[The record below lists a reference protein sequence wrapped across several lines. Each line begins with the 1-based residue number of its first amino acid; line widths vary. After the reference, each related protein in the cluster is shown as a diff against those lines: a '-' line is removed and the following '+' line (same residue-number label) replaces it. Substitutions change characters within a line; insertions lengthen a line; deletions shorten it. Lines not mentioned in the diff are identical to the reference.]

1 MAWLEF
7 DDDARRFR
15 IRFRFEGRQYK
26 RSLKTDNAREARAL
40 LGRIEETILL
50 IERGRLTI
58 PTNADPATFI
68 LSDGERTGE
77 ENHRQLLTLK
87 QLFDVYE
94 AELPAGAKEES
105 TLQGE
110 RIHFK
115 HLLKHLRGS
124 VVAQSLGVPDIQAY
138 VTKRSK
144 DRWRGKPISS
154 QTVKKELTTLRL
166 VYNWA
171 IEQGYLTGPSPVRGI
186 KYAKPDEK
194 QIFRTRGEIEQIL
207 ARGGISEEE
216 EAGLWDGLYLTRE
229 EVRELLAHVEM
240 TNRQSFVYPMFVFTA
255 HTGARRSEIL
265 RSRIDDFD
273 FRSMTV
279 QIREKKK
286 SRSKAMTFR
295 RVDMTSTLATTMQ
308 AWFAVHPGG
317 QAAIAQD
324 KTKPL
329 SIHEAH
335 DHFKRALKGT
345 KWAKV
350 RGFHVLRHSFAS
362 NLAAR
367 GVDGRIISEFMGHTS
382 LEMERRYR
390 HLVPDIKKRAIELLL
405 C

>member
-7 DDDARRFR
+7 DDAARRFR
-15 IRFRFEGRQYK
+15 IRFRFDGRQYK

-50 IERGRLTI
+50 IERGRLTV
-58 PTNADPATFI
+58 PPNADPATFI

-77 ENHRQLLTLK
+77 ERQRPLLTLK
-87 QLFDVYE
+87 QLFEVYE

-105 TLQGE
+105 TRQGE
-110 RIHFK
+110 RIHVN

-124 VVAQSLGVPDIQAY
+124 VVVGTLGVPDIQGY
-138 VTKRSK
+138 VAKRSK
-144 DRWRGKPISS
+144 DKWRGKPISS
-154 QTVKKELTTLRL
+154 QTIKKELTTLRL
-166 VYNWA
+166 IFNWA
-171 IEQGYLTGPSPVRGI
+171 IEQGYLAGPSPVRGI
-186 KYAKPDEK
+186 KYAKADEK
-194 QIFRTRGEIEQIL
+194 QIFRTREEIEQIL
-207 ARGGISEEE
+207 ARGGISAEE

-229 EVRELLAHVEM
+229 EVRELLAHVEKAE
-240 TNRQSFVYPMFVFTA
+240 RESFVYPMFVFTA

-295 RVDMTSTLATTMQ
+295 RVDMTSLLAATMQ
-308 AWFAVHPGG
+308 RWFLDHPGG
-317 QAAIAQD
+317 QTTIAQS
-324 KTKPL
+324 KSKPL

-335 DHFKRALKGT
+335 RNFKRALKGT
-345 KWAKV
+345 KWSKV

-362 NLAAR
+362 NLAAI
-367 GVDGRIISEFMGHTS
+367 GVDGRIINEFMG
-382 LEMERRYR
+382 
-390 HLVPDIKKRAIELLL
+390 
-405 C
+405 